1 MRFRLAILVFLLG
14 GFALADELPELMR
27 TASGDPVTTV
37 QQWEAVR
44 RPELLQTFTTNVF
57 GVRSIERPA
66 SLTFEQA
73 GTNCVMIGGRA
84 IRKLI
89 DIRYSGPGGNGCI
102 RVNAF
107 IPIRATPAP
116 GFLLICNR
124 DPEANIDPERV
135 KKSPFWPVEE
145 IVARGYA
152 ALAFYNGDVCPDR
165 STGFTV
171 GVHAI
176 FEQDPSVRTEES
188 WATISAWAWGASR
201 VMDWIETEPLLDAA
215 HIAVIGHSRGGKTA
229 LWTGATD
236 TRFAFVISND
246 SGCTGAKLNHMD
258 LPSSESIA
266 SITRNFPHWF
276 CTRYNSFAGKEFE
289 MPFDQ
294 HELLALIAPRLLA
307 VGSASQDNWAGQR
320 GELASAV
327 FASPAWE
334 LYGKRGMVGTNFPPV
349 EVPMQ
354 EGNISYHLRSGEHN
368 LVLYDWNRYMDF
380 VDRHGWCFSP
390 IVDNALVFDTTSGDQ
405 YHSTNLV
412 SVGNLLKFG
421 SNTLTLSGR
430 NTLGGDMLVY
440 GGTLC
445 ADWGEGLDSN
455 HAVYLR
461 GGCLSSRTGQIT
473 GRLGTGAGELSFTSG
488 ISSGFTAKG
497 VPLTVDLDTG
507 GTPLV
512 WGTEPFAPSELILNG
527 AEADAPLAF
536 CTPLDLYG
544 NTAVIRSVTNSVSL
558 YGAITDS
565 TGNGQLKIVGGRI
578 DLCASSN
585 FRLLRIANEKGMF
598 TVTNDAT
605 LALMRLIA
613 SNGTMRV
620 AESATLRTSSGGDAV
635 QVGVG
640 DTATLEQNGG
650 TIDCSYHFQLG
661 LAKGTGVF
669 RQTAGTTTVL
679 GVTSIG
685 HDANSLGFAY
695 LTGGVWSQPVAKNFR
710 VGEWGDGYLEV
721 SCSGILRCGN
731 TLALRI
737 ADYASASGRVVL
749 KTGGVIET
757 PKVIGVAGTKREF
770 TFDGGTLYAT
780 ASSDNYLSGLTAF
793 SMSERGGVVDTAG
806 HNITFTQ
813 PLTVARLTPRMDA
826 DLVHRWS
833 FNGDLKDS
841 VGEQDATAIG
851 AVTFVDGCA
860 RLAGGTFGTSYLNLG
875 ANALPKNGKPVT
887 LEIWATQR
895 EIRDWSRIFDFGKG
909 SANAN
914 YVTMTWTKSKDLQTD
929 MIRIYNGAASQS
941 NFMAP
946 YMLGTEYHIAFVL
959 EPLPNNGGWLATA
972 YKQDAVTGVTL
983 SKHAFTNDTWSLSS
997 QDLDT
1002 CYLGH
1007 SRQSANHDAAADYNE
1022 VRVWNRALSEEEL
1035 TISVLAGADY
1045 SESAEANGFEKCGEG
1060 VLTLTGTNSYAV
1072 NTTVTAGTLALAP
1085 DARLPESGA
1094 VALADGVMLALG
1106 GNSQTVA
1113 TLTGSGTVSNGVL
1126 TVTGAI
1132 DPGTNATE
1140 TATLT
1145 FSNASVTGTLELDA
1159 TENAIDNV
1167 RCTSGL
1173 FDLTGLTL
1181 HITNL
1186 NTLMGTRYTLATS
1199 ADGFVGQFAGTNLA
1213 GTPWQL
1219 AYHPNEVLLIRAA
1232 TTLLI
1237 R

>member
-1 MRFRLAILVFLLG
+1 MRFRLPIFVFLLG
-14 GFALADELPELMR
+14 GFAFAGELPELMR
-27 TASGDPVTTV
+27 TAAGDPVATV

-57 GVRSIERPA
+57 GVRSVERPA
-66 SLTFEQA
+66 SLAFEQA
-73 GTNCVMIGGRA
+73 GTNRVMIGGRA

-89 DIRYSGPGGNGCI
+89 DIRYSGPGGSGCI

-135 KKSPFWPVEE
+135 QKSPFWPVEE

-176 FEQDPSVRTEES
+176 FEPDPSARTEES

-229 LWTGATD
+229 LWTGASD

-266 SITRNFPHWF
+266 SITRSFPYWF
-276 CTRYNSFAGKEFE
+276 CTRYNGFAGKEFE

-320 GELASAV
+320 GEFASAV

-334 LYGKRGMVGTNFPPV
+334 LYGKRGMVGTNFPPA

-354 EGNISYHLRSGEHN
+354 EGHISYHLRSGGHN
-368 LVLYDWNRYMDF
+368 LVLYDWNRYLDF
-380 VDRHGWCFSP
+380 ADRHGWCFSP
-390 IVDNALVFDTTSGDQ
+390 VADNVLAFDTTSGDQ
-405 YHSTNLV
+405 CHSTNLV
-412 SVGNLLKFG
+412 STGGLLKFG
-421 SNTLTLSGR
+421 ANTLTLSGR
-430 NTLGGDMLVY
+430 NTYGGDALVC

-445 ADWGEGLDSN
+445 ADWGEGLDCN
-455 HAVYLR
+455 HAVHLR
-461 GGCLSSRTGQIT
+461 GGCLSSRSGQIA
-473 GRLGTGAGELSFTSG
+473 GRMGTGAGELSFTPG
-488 ISSGFTAKG
+488 IPSGFAAKG
-497 VPLTVDLDTG
+497 VPLAVDLDTG
-507 GTPLV
+507 DAPLV
-512 WGTEPFAPSELILNG
+512 WGSEHFAPSELLLNG
-527 AEADAPLAF
+527 AEADAPLSFRNA
-536 CTPLDLYG
+536 LDLNG

-558 YGAITDS
+558 CGAITDS
-565 TGNGQLKIVGGRI
+565 AGTGQLKISGGTI
-578 DLCASSN
+578 DLCASSD
-585 FRLLRIANEKGMF
+585 FRLLRIANEKGAF
-598 TVTNDAT
+598 AVTNAAT
-605 LALMRLIA
+605 LALTRLIA

-620 AESATLRTSSGGDAV
+620 SESATLRTTSGGDAV
-635 QVGVG
+635 QIGVG
-640 DTATLEQNGG
+640 DTAALEQSGG

-661 LAKGTGVF
+661 LSKGTGVF
-669 RQTAGTTTVL
+669 RQTSGTTTVR

-685 HDANSLGFAY
+685 HDENSSGFAC
-695 LTGGVWSQPVAKNFR
+695 LSGGVWSQPVAKNFR

-721 SCSGILRCGN
+721 TGSGILRCGN

-737 ADYASASGRVVL
+737 ADYASASGRVML
-749 KTGGVIET
+749 KRGGVIEV
-757 PKVIGVAGTKREF
+757 PKVIGVSGTKREF
-770 TFDGGTLYAT
+770 TFDGGTLRAT
-780 ASSDNYLSGLTAF
+780 ASSESYLSGLTAF
-793 SMSERGGVVDTAG
+793 AISERGGVVDTAG
-806 HNITFTQ
+806 HDITFTQ
-813 PLTVARLTPRMDA
+813 PLTAVRLTPRMDDA
-826 DLVHRWS
+826 LVHRWS
-833 FNGDLKDS
+833 FNGDLGDS
-841 VGEQDATAIG
+841 VGNQNATAIG
-851 AVTFVDGCA
+851 AVTFVNGCA
-860 RLAGGTFGTSYLNLG
+860 RLAGGAFGTSYLNLG
-875 ANALPKNGKPVT
+875 ANALPQNGQAVT

-895 EIRDWSRIFDFGKG
+895 AIQDWSRIFDFGKG

-914 YVTMTWTKSKDLQTD
+914 YVTMTWTKSSDIKTD

-946 YMLGTEYHIAFVL
+946 YTLGTEYHIAFVL
-959 EPLPNNGGWLATA
+959 EPLPNGGGWLATA

-983 SKHAFTNDTWSLSS
+983 AKHAFTNDTWSLAT

-1035 TISVLAGADY
+1035 TASVLAGADY
-1045 SESAEANGFEKCGEG
+1045 SASAETRAFEKRGEG
-1060 VLTLTGTNSYAV
+1060 ELTLTGTNRYSV
-1072 NTTVTAGTLALAP
+1072 NTVVAAGTLALAP
-1085 DARLPESGA
+1085 NASLPESGE
-1094 VALADGVMLALG
+1094 VTLADGTTLALG
-1106 GNSQTVA
+1106 GNSQTIA
-1113 TLTGSGTVSNGVL
+1113 ALIGAGTVSGGAL
-1126 TVTGAI
+1126 TVTGTIA
-1132 DPGTNATE
+1132 PGASATE

-1145 FSNASVTGTLELDA
+1145 LRDVRVAGTLTLDA
-1159 TENAIDNV
+1159 AENAIDTV
-1167 RCTSGL
+1167 RCESGL

-1181 HITNL
+1181 RITNL
-1186 NTLMGTRYTLATS
+1186 NTLTGTRYTLATS
-1199 ADGFVGQFAGTNLA
+1199 ADGFDGRFAGTNLA
-1213 GTPWQL
+1213 CTPWQL
-1219 AYHPNEVLLIRAA
+1219 AYHPNEILLIRAA